1 MAFTSISSTL
11 INVGKA
17 VKREIFTLTK
27 DNLDDHETRI
37 NNLEGGQSRVNV
49 FNSNVLI
56 GSFAPTY
63 TGVAYY
69 KATSAF
75 NLTSANIQIYEKN
88 GIASGILEIDIKTG
102 PDPDDVN
109 MDSIFSVLPSLD
121 YSVVTDYEISTNQII
136 NPSFSSVSEGDWL
149 RLDITS
155 LPLGVY
161 VLYVQLYGE
170 VQ

>member
-27 DNLDDHETRI
+27 DNFDDHETRI
-37 NNLEGGQSRVNV
+37 NNLEGGQSRINV
-49 FNSNVLI
+49 FNSDVLI

-69 KATSAF
+69 KASSGF

-88 GIASGILEIDIKTG
+88 GVTSGTLEIDIKIG
-102 PDPDDVN
+102 PDPDDTN
-109 MDSIFSVLPSLD
+109 MSSIFSTKPSIN
-121 YSVVTDYEISTNQII
+121 YATATDYQISTNQII
-136 NPSFSSVSEGDWL
+136 NSAFAEVSDGDWL
-149 RLDITS
+149 RLDVTS
-155 LPLGVY
+155 LPVGVY

-170 VQ
+170 I